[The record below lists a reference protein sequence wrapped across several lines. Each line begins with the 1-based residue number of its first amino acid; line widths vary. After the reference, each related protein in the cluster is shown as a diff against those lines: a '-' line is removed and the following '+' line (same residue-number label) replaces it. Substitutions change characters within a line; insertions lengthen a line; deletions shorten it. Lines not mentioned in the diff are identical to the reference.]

1 MKRIYLILLISILGL
16 VSSDL
21 FAGNWQRA
29 GQAGASQLLLN
40 PWARTSGWGEAGV
53 ACVTGYE
60 SMHLNVAGLAFT
72 KKLEVGF
79 NNTQYL
85 VGSGLQ
91 INAAALAIRV
101 GENSVLGAM
110 VNVFNWGEIEKTS
123 EAMPE
128 GGFGTY
134 KPGYATIGLSYA
146 REFSNSIFGGI
157 TIKMLNE
164 HIDNLKS
171 SGFAIDAGIQYI
183 TGFGKDKA
191 GNRNRDNIH
200 FGITMKNVGT
210 TMKYT
215 GDGMTFVG
223 FSPTGTSMSVE
234 NRSQEY
240 ELPSLIKIGFSYHI
254 RLAPKVDEE
263 EDVVYS
269 NHNLAI
275 ALNFTSNSFTKDQF
289 HVGLEYS
296 FMEYLFLRAGY
307 TYESGIESVDKR
319 TTWFTGPSV
328 GITLQAPLKKR
339 EGGKSSSRLSD
350 GSSPKKAVYGLNTTS
365 VSTRPV
371 LGVDYSYRFTEIMGG
386 VHTFGL
392 RVTM

>member
-1 MKRIYLILLISILGL
+1 MKRIYLVSILLITVFGL
-16 VSSDL
+16 ISTDL

-29 GQAGASQLLLN
+29 GQAGASQLLVN
-40 PWARTSGWGEAGV
+40 PWARSSGFGEANV

-79 NNTQYL
+79 NNSQYFA
-85 VGSGLQ
+85 GSGIQ
-91 INAAALAIRV
+91 VNAAALAVRV

-110 VNVFNWGEIEKTS
+110 VDMFNWGEIIRTTENL
-123 EAMPE
+123 PE
-128 GGFGTY
+128 GGIGTF
-134 KPGYATIGLSYA
+134 KPGYTVIGLSYA
-146 REFSNSIFGGI
+146 REFSNSIYGGI
-157 TIKMLNE
+157 TVKMINE
-164 HIDNLKS
+164 HIDNLS
-171 SGFAIDAGIQYI
+171 ANGFALDAGIQYI

-210 TMKYT
+210 TMKYS
-215 GDGMTFVG
+215 GDGMSFVG
-223 FSPTGTSMSVE
+223 VSPTGTSMSVE

-254 RLAPKVDEE
+254 RLAAKIDEDDE
-263 EDVVYS
+263 TVYS

-289 HVGLEYS
+289 HIGLEYS
-296 FMEYLFLRAGY
+296 FMEYLFIRAGY
-307 TYESGIESVDKR
+307 TYEKGLYSVSDC
-319 TTWFTGPSV
+319 TTAFSGPSA
-328 GITLQAPLKKR
+328 GITLQAPLKKKE
-339 EGGKSSSRLSD
+339 EGAK
-350 GSSPKKAVYGLNTTS
+350 YGLNTTS

-371 LGVDYSYRFTEIMGG
+371 IGVDYSYRFTNILGG

>member
-29 GQAGASQLLLN
+29 GQAGASQLLIN

-79 NNTQYL
+79 NNSQYL
-85 VGSGLQ
+85 VGSGIQ

-110 VNVFNWGEIEKTS
+110 VNIFSWGEIDRTS
-123 EAMPE
+123 EDMPE
-128 GGFGTY
+128 GGFGTF
-134 KPGYATIGLSYA
+134 KPSYATIGLSYA
-146 REFSNSIFGGI
+146 REFSNSIYGGI
-157 TIKMLNE
+157 TVKMINE
-164 HIDNLKS
+164 HIDNLKA

-223 FSPTGTSMSVE
+223 FSPTGTLMSVE

-240 ELPSLIKIGFSYHI
+240 ELPSLIKIGFSYHV
-254 RLAPKVDEE
+254 RLAPKIDEE

-289 HVGLEYS
+289 HIGLEYS

-307 TYESGIESVDKR
+307 IYESGLYSVDDC
-319 TTWFTGPSV
+319 TTWFSGPSV
-328 GITLQAPLKKR
+328 GISLQAPLKKR
-339 EGGKSSSRLSD
+339 EGGKSASRLSD

-371 LGVDYSYRFTEIMGG
+371 LGIDYSYRFTNILGG

>member
-1 MKRIYLILLISILGL
+1 MKRIYLVSILLILSLI
-16 VSSDL
+16 STDL

-29 GQAGASQLLLN
+29 GQAGASQLLVN
-40 PWARTSGWGEAGV
+40 PWARSSGFGEANV

-79 NNTQYL
+79 NNSQYFE
-85 VGSGLQ
+85 GSGIQ
-91 INAAALAIRV
+91 VNAAALAVRV

-110 VNVFNWGEIEKTS
+110 VDMFNWGEIIRTTENL
-123 EAMPE
+123 PE
-128 GGFGTY
+128 GGIGTF
-134 KPGYATIGLSYA
+134 KPGYTVIGLSYA
-146 REFSNSIFGGI
+146 REFSNSIYGGI
-157 TIKMLNE
+157 TVKMINE
-164 HIDNLKS
+164 HIDNLS
-171 SGFAIDAGIQYI
+171 ANGFALDAGIQYI

-210 TMKYT
+210 TMKYS
-215 GDGMTFVG
+215 GDGMSFVG
-223 FSPTGTSMSVE
+223 VSPTGTSMSVE

-254 RLAPKVDEE
+254 RLAAKIDEDDE
-263 EDVVYS
+263 TVYS

-289 HVGLEYS
+289 HIGLEYS
-296 FMEYLFLRAGY
+296 FMEYLFIRAGY
-307 TYESGIESVDKR
+307 TYEKGLYSVSDC
-319 TTWFTGPSV
+319 TTAFSGPSA
-328 GITLQAPLKKR
+328 GITLQAPLKKKE
-339 EGGKSSSRLSD
+339 EGAK
-350 GSSPKKAVYGLNTTS
+350 YGLNTTS

-371 LGVDYSYRFTEIMGG
+371 IGVDYSYRFTNILGG

>member
-1 MKRIYLILLISILGL
+1 MKRIYLVSILLITVFGL
-16 VSSDL
+16 ISTDL

-29 GQAGASQLLLN
+29 GQAGASQLLVN
-40 PWARTSGWGEAGV
+40 PWARSSGFGEANV

-72 KKLEVGF
+72 KKLEAGF
-79 NNTQYL
+79 NNSQYF
-85 VGSGLQ
+85 VGSGIQ
-91 INAAALAIRV
+91 VNAAALAVRV

-110 VNVFNWGEIEKTS
+110 VDMFNWGEIIRTTES
-123 EAMPE
+123 MPE
-128 GGFGTY
+128 GGFGTF
-134 KPGYATIGLSYA
+134 KPGYTVIGLSYA
-146 REFSNSIFGGI
+146 REFSNSIYGGI
-157 TIKMLNE
+157 TVKVINE
-164 HIDNLKS
+164 HIDNLS
-171 SGFAIDAGIQYI
+171 ANGFALDAGIQYI

-210 TMKYT
+210 TMKYS
-215 GDGMTFVG
+215 GDGMSFVG
-223 FSPTGTSMSVE
+223 VSPTGTSMSVE
-234 NRSQEY
+234 NRSQEF

-254 RLAPKVDEE
+254 RLAAKIDDDDET
-263 EDVVYS
+263 VYS

-289 HVGLEYS
+289 HIGLEYS
-296 FMEYLFLRAGY
+296 FMEYLFIRAGY
-307 TYESGIESVDKR
+307 TYEKGLYSVSDC
-319 TTWFTGPSV
+319 TTAFSGPSA
-328 GITLQAPLKKR
+328 GITVQAPLKKKE
-339 EGGKSSSRLSD
+339 EGTK
-350 GSSPKKAVYGLNTTS
+350 YGLNSTS

-371 LGVDYSYRFTEIMGG
+371 LGVDYSYRFTNILGG

>member
-1 MKRIYLILLISILGL
+1 MKRIYLVSILLILSLI
-16 VSSDL
+16 STDL

-29 GQAGASQLLLN
+29 GQAGASQLLVN
-40 PWARTSGWGEAGV
+40 PWARSSGFGEANV

-79 NNTQYL
+79 NNSQYFA
-85 VGSGLQ
+85 GSGIQ
-91 INAAALAIRV
+91 VNAAALAVRV

-110 VNVFNWGEIEKTS
+110 VDMFNWGEIIRTTENL
-123 EAMPE
+123 PE
-128 GGFGTY
+128 GGIGTF
-134 KPGYATIGLSYA
+134 KPGYTVIGLSYA
-146 REFSNSIFGGI
+146 REFSNSIYGGI
-157 TIKMLNE
+157 TVKMINE
-164 HIDNLKS
+164 HIDNLS
-171 SGFAIDAGIQYI
+171 ANGFALDAGIQYI

-210 TMKYT
+210 TMKYS
-215 GDGMTFVG
+215 GDGMSFVG
-223 FSPTGTSMSVE
+223 VSPTGTSMSVE

-254 RLAPKVDEE
+254 RLAAKIDEDDE
-263 EDVVYS
+263 TVYS

-289 HVGLEYS
+289 HIGLEYS
-296 FMEYLFLRAGY
+296 FMEYLFIRAGY
-307 TYESGIESVDKR
+307 TYEKGLYSVSDC
-319 TTWFTGPSV
+319 TTAFSGPSA
-328 GITLQAPLKKR
+328 GITLQAPLKKKEER
-339 EGGKSSSRLSD
+339 AK
-350 GSSPKKAVYGLNTTS
+350 YGLNTTS

-371 LGVDYSYRFTEIMGG
+371 IGVDYSYRFTNILGG

-392 RVTM
+392 RVRM

>member
-1 MKRIYLILLISILGL
+1 MKRIYLILLITVLGL
-16 VSSDL
+16 ISTNL

-29 GQAGASQLLLN
+29 GQSGASQLLIN
-40 PWARTSGWGEAGV
+40 PWARSSGFGEANV

-79 NNTQYL
+79 NNSQYF
-85 VGSGLQ
+85 VGTGIQVNS
-91 INAAALAIRV
+91 AALAIRV

-110 VNVFNWGEIEKTS
+110 VEAFNWGEIDKTT

-128 GGFGTY
+128 GGFGTF
-134 KPGYATIGLSYA
+134 KPGYTVIGVSYA

-157 TIKMLNE
+157 TLKIIDE
-164 HIDNLKS
+164 HIDNLKA
-171 SGFAIDAGIQYI
+171 SGFALDAGIQYI

-191 GNRNRDNIH
+191 GNRKRDNLH

-215 GDGMTFVG
+215 GDGMSFVG
-223 FSPTGTSMSVE
+223 ISPTGTSMSVE

-240 ELPSLIKIGFSYHI
+240 ELPSLIKIGFSYHVK
-254 RLAPKVDEE
+254 LAAKIDEE
-263 EDVVYS
+263 EETVYS

-275 ALNFTSNSFTKDQF
+275 ALNFTSNSFTYDQF

-296 FMEYLFLRAGY
+296 FMEYLFIRAGY
-307 TYESGIESVDKR
+307 TYEKGLYSVDDRR
-319 TTWFTGPSV
+319 TTFMGPAV

-339 EGGKSSSRLSD
+339 EDSES
-350 GSSPKKAVYGLNTTS
+350 KAIYGLNTTS
-365 VSTRPV
+365 CSTRPV
-371 LGVDYSYRFTEIMGG
+371 IGVDYSYRLTNPFGG

-392 RVTM
+392 RITM

>member
-21 FAGNWQRA
+21 FAGNHQRA
-29 GQAGASQLLLN
+29 GQAGASQLLVN
-40 PWARTSGWGEAGV
+40 PWARTTGWGEAGV

-79 NNTQYL
+79 NNSQYL
-85 VGSGLQ
+85 VGTGLQ
-91 INAAALAIRV
+91 VNAAALAIRV

-110 VNVFNWGEIEKTS
+110 VNVYNWGEIEKTS
-123 EAMPE
+123 ENMPE

-134 KPGYATIGLSYA
+134 KPGYATIGVSYA
-146 REFSNSIFGGI
+146 REFSNSIYGGI

-164 HIDNLKS
+164 HTDNIKS

-183 TGFGKDKA
+183 TGFGKYKDI
-191 GNRNRDNIH
+191 RNRDNIH

-223 FSPTGTSMSVE
+223 FSPTGTLMSVE

-240 ELPSLIKIGFSYHI
+240 ELPSLIKIGLSYHI

-289 HVGLEYS
+289 HVGIEYS

-307 TYESGIESVDKR
+307 TYEKGLHSVNDC
-319 TTWFTGPSV
+319 TTWFSGPSA
-328 GITLQAPLKKR
+328 GISLQAPLKKR

-350 GSSPKKAVYGLNTTS
+350 GSSPKKAIYGLNTTS

-371 LGVDYSYRFTEIMGG
+371 LAIDYSYRFTNIMGG

>member
-21 FAGNWQRA
+21 FAGNHQRA
-29 GQAGASQLLLN
+29 GQAGASQLLVN
-40 PWARTSGWGEAGV
+40 PWARTTGWGEAGV

-79 NNTQYL
+79 NNSQYL
-85 VGSGLQ
+85 VGTGLQ
-91 INAAALAIRV
+91 VNAAALAIRV

-110 VNVFNWGEIEKTS
+110 VNVYNWGEIEKTN
-123 EAMPE
+123 ENMPE

-134 KPGYATIGLSYA
+134 KPGYATIGVSYA
-146 REFSNSIFGGI
+146 REFSNSIYGGI

-164 HIDNLKS
+164 HTDNIKS

-183 TGFGKDKA
+183 TGFGKYKDI
-191 GNRNRDNIH
+191 RNRDNIH

-223 FSPTGTSMSVE
+223 FSPTGTLMSVE

-240 ELPSLIKIGFSYHI
+240 ELPSLIKIGLSYHI

-289 HVGLEYS
+289 HVGIEYS

-307 TYESGIESVDKR
+307 TYEKGLYSVSDC
-319 TTWFTGPSV
+319 TTWFNGPSA

-350 GSSPKKAVYGLNTTS
+350 GSSPKKAIYGLNTTS

-371 LGVDYSYRFTEIMGG
+371 LAIDYSYRFTNIMGG

>member
-1 MKRIYLILLISILGL
+1 MKRIYLVSILLILSLI
-16 VSSDL
+16 STDL

-29 GQAGASQLLLN
+29 GQSGASQLLIN
-40 PWARTSGWGEAGV
+40 PWARSSGLGEANV
-53 ACVTGYE
+53 ACITGYE

-79 NNTQYL
+79 NNSQYF
-85 VGSGLQ
+85 VGSGIQ
-91 INAAALAIRV
+91 VNAAALAIRV

-110 VNVFNWGEIEKTS
+110 VDMFNWGEIIRTTED
-123 EAMPE
+123 MPE
-128 GGFGTY
+128 GGFGTF
-134 KPGYATIGLSYA
+134 KPGYTVIGLSYA
-146 REFSNSIFGGI
+146 REFSNSIYGGI
-157 TIKMLNE
+157 TVKMINE
-164 HIDNLKS
+164 HIDNLS
-171 SGFAIDAGIQYI
+171 ANGFALDAGIQYI

-210 TMKYT
+210 TMKYS
-215 GDGMTFVG
+215 GDGMSFVG
-223 FSPTGTSMSVE
+223 VSPTGTSMSVE

-254 RLAPKVDEE
+254 RLAAKIDEDDE
-263 EDVVYS
+263 TVYS

-289 HVGLEYS
+289 HIGLEYS
-296 FMEYLFLRAGY
+296 FMEYLFIRAGY
-307 TYESGIESVDKR
+307 TYEKGLYSVSDC
-319 TTWFTGPSV
+319 TTAFSGPSA
-328 GITLQAPLKKR
+328 GITLQAPLKKKE
-339 EGGKSSSRLSD
+339 EGAK
-350 GSSPKKAVYGLNTTS
+350 YGLNTTS

-371 LGVDYSYRFTEIMGG
+371 IGVDYSYRFTNILGG

>member
-1 MKRIYLILLISILGL
+1 MKRIYLVSILLITVFGL
-16 VSSDL
+16 ISTDL

-29 GQAGASQLLLN
+29 GQSGASQLLIN
-40 PWARTSGWGEAGV
+40 PWARSSGLGEANV
-53 ACVTGYE
+53 ACITGYE

-79 NNTQYL
+79 NNSQYF
-85 VGSGLQ
+85 VGSGIQ
-91 INAAALAIRV
+91 VNAAALAIRV

-110 VNVFNWGEIEKTS
+110 VDMFNWGEIIRTTED
-123 EAMPE
+123 MPE
-128 GGFGTY
+128 GGFGTF
-134 KPGYATIGLSYA
+134 KPGYTVIGLSYA
-146 REFSNSIFGGI
+146 REFSNSIYGGI
-157 TIKMLNE
+157 TVKMINE
-164 HIDNLKS
+164 HIDNLS
-171 SGFAIDAGIQYI
+171 ANGFALDAGIQYI

-210 TMKYT
+210 TMKYS
-215 GDGMTFVG
+215 GDGMSFVG
-223 FSPTGTSMSVE
+223 VSPTGTSMSVE

-254 RLAPKVDEE
+254 RLAAKIDEDDE
-263 EDVVYS
+263 TVYS

-289 HVGLEYS
+289 HIGLEYS
-296 FMEYLFLRAGY
+296 FMEYLFIRAGY
-307 TYESGIESVDKR
+307 TYEKGLYSVSDC
-319 TTWFTGPSV
+319 TTAFSGPSA
-328 GITLQAPLKKR
+328 GITLQAPLKKKE
-339 EGGKSSSRLSD
+339 EGAK
-350 GSSPKKAVYGLNTTS
+350 YGLNTTS

-371 LGVDYSYRFTEIMGG
+371 IGVDYSYRFTNILGG

>member
-21 FAGNWQRA
+21 FAGNHQRA
-29 GQAGASQLLLN
+29 GQAGASQLLVN
-40 PWARTSGWGEAGV
+40 PWARTTGWGEAGV

-79 NNTQYL
+79 NNSQYL
-85 VGSGLQ
+85 VGTGLQ
-91 INAAALAIRV
+91 VNAAALAIRV

-110 VNVFNWGEIEKTS
+110 VNVYNWGEIEKTN
-123 EAMPE
+123 ENMPE

-134 KPGYATIGLSYA
+134 KPGYATIGVSYA
-146 REFSNSIFGGI
+146 REFSNSIYGGI

-164 HIDNLKS
+164 HTDNIKS

-183 TGFGKDKA
+183 TGFGKYKDI
-191 GNRNRDNIH
+191 RNRDNIH

-223 FSPTGTSMSVE
+223 FSPTGTLMSVE

-240 ELPSLIKIGFSYHI
+240 ELPSLIKIGLSYHI

-289 HVGLEYS
+289 HVGIEYS

-307 TYESGIESVDKR
+307 TYEKGLHSVNDC
-319 TTWFTGPSV
+319 TTWFSGPSA
-328 GITLQAPLKKR
+328 GISLQAPLKKR

-350 GSSPKKAVYGLNTTS
+350 GSSPKKAIYGLNTTS

-371 LGVDYSYRFTEIMGG
+371 LAIDYSYRFTNIMGG

>member
-21 FAGNWQRA
+21 FAGNHQRA
-29 GQAGASQLLLN
+29 GQAGASQLLVN
-40 PWARTSGWGEAGV
+40 PWARTTGWGEAGV

-79 NNTQYL
+79 NNSQYL

-91 INAAALAIRV
+91 VNAAALAIRV

-110 VNVFNWGEIEKTS
+110 VNVYNWGEIEKTS
-123 EAMPE
+123 ENMPE

-134 KPGYATIGLSYA
+134 KPGYATIGVSYA
-146 REFSNSIFGGI
+146 REFSNSIYGGI

-164 HIDNLKS
+164 HTDNIKS

-183 TGFGKDKA
+183 TGFGKYKDI
-191 GNRNRDNIH
+191 RNRDNIH

-223 FSPTGTSMSVE
+223 FSPTGTLMSVE

-240 ELPSLIKIGFSYHI
+240 ELPSLIKIGLSYHI

-289 HVGLEYS
+289 HVGIEYS

-307 TYESGIESVDKR
+307 TYEKGLYSVNDC
-319 TTWFTGPSV
+319 TTWFRGPSA
-328 GITLQAPLKKR
+328 GISLQAPLKKR

-350 GSSPKKAVYGLNTTS
+350 GSSPKKAIYGLNTTS

-371 LGVDYSYRFTEIMGG
+371 LAIDYSYRFTNIMGG

>member
-1 MKRIYLILLISILGL
+1 MKRIYLILLITVLGL
-16 VSSDL
+16 ISTDL

-29 GQAGASQLLLN
+29 GQAGASQLLIN
-40 PWARTSGWGEAGV
+40 PWARSSGFGGANV

-60 SMHLNVAGLAFT
+60 SMHLNVAGMAFT

-79 NNTQYL
+79 NNSQYF
-85 VGSGLQ
+85 VGTGIQ
-91 INAAALAIRV
+91 VNAAALSVRV

-110 VNVFNWGEIEKTS
+110 VEAFSWGEIEKTS

-128 GGFGTY
+128 GGFGTFN
-134 KPGYATIGLSYA
+134 PGYTVIGLSYA

-157 TIKMLNE
+157 TVKLINE
-164 HIDNLKS
+164 SIDNLS
-171 SGFAIDAGIQYI
+171 ATGFAFDAGIQYI

-191 GNRNRDNIH
+191 GNRKRDNLH

-210 TMKYT
+210 TMKYS
-215 GDGMTFVG
+215 GDGMSFVG
-223 FSPTGTSMSVE
+223 VSPTGTSMSVE

-254 RLAPKVDEE
+254 KLAAKIDEE
-263 EDVVYS
+263 EETVYS

-275 ALNFTSNSFTKDQF
+275 ALNFTSNSFTNDQF

-296 FMEYLFLRAGY
+296 FMEYLFIRGGY
-307 TYESGIESVDKR
+307 TYERGLYSVDNCM
-319 TTWFTGPSV
+319 TAFSGPSV
-328 GITLQAPLKKR
+328 GITVQAPLKKKE
-339 EGGKSSSRLSD
+339 EGTK
-350 GSSPKKAVYGLNTTS
+350 YGLNTTS
-365 VSTRPV
+365 CSTRPV
-371 LGVDYSYRFTEIMGG
+371 IGVDYSYRFTNVFGG

>member
-21 FAGNWQRA
+21 FAGNHQRA
-29 GQAGASQLLLN
+29 GQAGASQLLVN
-40 PWARTSGWGEAGV
+40 PWARTTGWGEAGV

-79 NNTQYL
+79 NNSQYL

-91 INAAALAIRV
+91 VNAAALAIRV

-110 VNVFNWGEIEKTS
+110 VNVYNWGEIEKTS
-123 EAMPE
+123 ENMPE

-134 KPGYATIGLSYA
+134 KPGYATIGVSYA
-146 REFSNSIFGGI
+146 REFSNSIYGGI

-164 HIDNLKS
+164 HTDNIKS

-183 TGFGKDKA
+183 TGFGKYKDI
-191 GNRNRDNIH
+191 RNRDNIH

-223 FSPTGTSMSVE
+223 FSPTGTLMSVE

-240 ELPSLIKIGFSYHI
+240 ELPSLIKIGLSYHI

-289 HVGLEYS
+289 HVGIEYS

-307 TYESGIESVDKR
+307 TYEKGLYSVNDC
-319 TTWFTGPSV
+319 TTWFTGPSA
-328 GITLQAPLKKR
+328 GISLQAPLKKR

-350 GSSPKKAVYGLNTTS
+350 GSSPKKAIYGLNTTS

-371 LGVDYSYRFTEIMGG
+371 LAIDYSYRFTNIMGG

>member
-21 FAGNWQRA
+21 FAGNHQRA
-29 GQAGASQLLLN
+29 GQAGASQLLVN
-40 PWARTSGWGEAGV
+40 PWARTTGWGEAGV

-79 NNTQYL
+79 NNSQYL
-85 VGSGLQ
+85 VGTGLQ
-91 INAAALAIRV
+91 VNAAALAIRV

-110 VNVFNWGEIEKTS
+110 VNVYNWGEIEKTS
-123 EAMPE
+123 ENMPE

-134 KPGYATIGLSYA
+134 KPGYATIGVSYA
-146 REFSNSIFGGI
+146 REFSNSIYGGI

-164 HIDNLKS
+164 HTDNIKS

-183 TGFGKDKA
+183 TGFGKYKDI
-191 GNRNRDNIH
+191 RNRDNIH

-223 FSPTGTSMSVE
+223 FSPTGTLMSVE

-240 ELPSLIKIGFSYHI
+240 ELPSLIKIGLSYHI

-289 HVGLEYS
+289 HVGIEYS

-307 TYESGIESVDKR
+307 TYEKGLYSVSDC
-319 TTWFTGPSV
+319 TTWFSGPSA
-328 GITLQAPLKKR
+328 GISLQAPLKKR

-350 GSSPKKAVYGLNTTS
+350 GSSPKKAIYGLNTTS

-371 LGVDYSYRFTEIMGG
+371 LAIDYSYRFTNIMGG

>member
-1 MKRIYLILLISILGL
+1 MKRIYLVSILLILSLI
-16 VSSDL
+16 STDL

-29 GQAGASQLLLN
+29 GQAGASQLLVN
-40 PWARTSGWGEAGV
+40 PWARSSGFGEANV

-72 KKLEVGF
+72 KKFEVGF
-79 NNTQYL
+79 NNSQYFA
-85 VGSGLQ
+85 GSGIQ
-91 INAAALAIRV
+91 VNAAALAVRV

-110 VNVFNWGEIEKTS
+110 VDMFNWGEIIRTTENL
-123 EAMPE
+123 PE
-128 GGFGTY
+128 GGIGTF
-134 KPGYATIGLSYA
+134 KPGYTVIGLSYA
-146 REFSNSIFGGI
+146 REFSNSIYGGI
-157 TIKMLNE
+157 TVKMINE
-164 HIDNLKS
+164 HIDNLS
-171 SGFAIDAGIQYI
+171 ANGFALDAGIQYI

-210 TMKYT
+210 TMKYS
-215 GDGMTFVG
+215 GDGMSFVG
-223 FSPTGTSMSVE
+223 VSPTGTSMSVE

-254 RLAPKVDEE
+254 RLAAKIDEDDE
-263 EDVVYS
+263 TVYS

-289 HVGLEYS
+289 HIGLEYS
-296 FMEYLFLRAGY
+296 FMEYLFIRAGY
-307 TYESGIESVDKR
+307 TYEKGLYSVSDC
-319 TTWFTGPSV
+319 TTAFSGPSA
-328 GITLQAPLKKR
+328 GITLQAPLKKKE
-339 EGGKSSSRLSD
+339 EGAK
-350 GSSPKKAVYGLNTTS
+350 YGLNTTS

-371 LGVDYSYRFTEIMGG
+371 IGVDYSYRFTHMLGG

>member
-1 MKRIYLILLISILGL
+1 M
-16 VSSDL
+16 V
-21 FAGNWQRA
+21 
-29 GQAGASQLLLN
+29 N
-40 PWARTSGWGEAGV
+40 PWARTTGWGEAGV

-79 NNTQYL
+79 NNSQYL
-85 VGSGLQ
+85 VGTGLQ
-91 INAAALAIRV
+91 VNAAALAIRV

-110 VNVFNWGEIEKTS
+110 VNVYNWGEIEKTN
-123 EAMPE
+123 E
-128 GGFGTY
+128 
-134 KPGYATIGLSYA
+134 
-146 REFSNSIFGGI
+146 
-157 TIKMLNE
+157 MLNE
-164 HIDNLKS
+164 HTDNIKS

-183 TGFGKDKA
+183 TGFGKYKDI
-191 GNRNRDNIH
+191 RNRDNIH

-223 FSPTGTSMSVE
+223 FSPTGTLMSVE

-240 ELPSLIKIGFSYHI
+240 ELPSLIKIGLSYHI

-289 HVGLEYS
+289 HVGIEYS

-307 TYESGIESVDKR
+307 TYEKGLYSVSDC
-319 TTWFTGPSV
+319 TTWFNGPSA

-350 GSSPKKAVYGLNTTS
+350 GSSPKKAIYGLNTTS

-371 LGVDYSYRFTEIMGG
+371 LAIDYSYRFTNIMGG

>member
-29 GQAGASQLLLN
+29 GQAGASQLLIN

-79 NNTQYL
+79 NNSQYL
-85 VGSGLQ
+85 VGSGIQ
-91 INAAALAIRV
+91 INAAALAVRV

-110 VNVFNWGEIEKTS
+110 VNVFSWGEIEKTT
-123 EAMPE
+123 EDMPE

-157 TIKMLNE
+157 TVKMINE
-164 HIDNLKS
+164 HIDNLKA

-210 TMKYT
+210 TMKYS
-215 GDGMTFVG
+215 GDGMSFVG
-223 FSPTGTSMSVE
+223 LSPTGTVMSVE

-240 ELPSLIKIGFSYHI
+240 ELPSLIKIGFSYHV
-254 RLAPKVDEE
+254 RLAPKIDEE
-263 EDVVYS
+263 EEVVYS

-289 HVGLEYS
+289 HIGLEYS

-307 TYESGIESVDKR
+307 IYESGLYSVDDC
-319 TTWFTGPSV
+319 TTWFSGPSV
-328 GITLQAPLKKR
+328 GISLQAPLTKR

-350 GSSPKKAVYGLNTTS
+350 GSSPKKAIYGLNTTS

-371 LGVDYSYRFTEIMGG
+371 LAVDYSYRFTNILGG

>member
-1 MKRIYLILLISILGL
+1 MKRIYLVSILLILSLI
-16 VSSDL
+16 STDL

-29 GQAGASQLLLN
+29 GQAGASQLLVN
-40 PWARTSGWGEAGV
+40 PWARSSGFGEANV

-79 NNTQYL
+79 NNSQYFAS
-85 VGSGLQ
+85 SGIQ
-91 INAAALAIRV
+91 VNAAALAVRV

-110 VNVFNWGEIEKTS
+110 VDMFNWGEIIRTTENL
-123 EAMPE
+123 PE
-128 GGFGTY
+128 GGIGTF
-134 KPGYATIGLSYA
+134 KPGYTVIGLSYA
-146 REFSNSIFGGI
+146 REFSNSIYGGI
-157 TIKMLNE
+157 TVKMINE
-164 HIDNLKS
+164 HIDNLS
-171 SGFAIDAGIQYI
+171 ANGFALDAGIQYI

-210 TMKYT
+210 TMKYS
-215 GDGMTFVG
+215 GDGMSFVG
-223 FSPTGTSMSVE
+223 VSPTGTSMSVE

-254 RLAPKVDEE
+254 RLAAKIDEDDE
-263 EDVVYS
+263 TVYS

-289 HVGLEYS
+289 HIGLEYS
-296 FMEYLFLRAGY
+296 FMEYLFIRAGY
-307 TYESGIESVDKR
+307 TYEKGLYSVSDC
-319 TTWFTGPSV
+319 TTAFSGPSA
-328 GITLQAPLKKR
+328 GITLQAPLKKKE
-339 EGGKSSSRLSD
+339 EGAK
-350 GSSPKKAVYGLNTTS
+350 YGLNTTS

-371 LGVDYSYRFTEIMGG
+371 IGVDYSYRFTNMLGG

>member
-1 MKRIYLILLISILGL
+1 MKRIVSILLISILGL
-16 VSSDL
+16 VSVDL
-21 FAGNWQRA
+21 TAGNWQRA
-29 GQAGASQLLLN
+29 GQSGASQLLIN
-40 PWARTSGWGEAGV
+40 PWARSSGFGGANV
-53 ACVTGYE
+53 ACVTGFE

-79 NNTQYL
+79 NNSQYFA
-85 VGSGLQ
+85 GSGIQ
-91 INAAALAIRV
+91 VNAASLAVRV

-110 VNVFNWGEIEKTS
+110 VEAFNWGAIEKTT
-123 EAMPE
+123 ELMPE
-128 GGFGTY
+128 GGFGTF
-134 KPGYATIGLSYA
+134 KPGYTVIGLSYA

-157 TIKMLNE
+157 TVKIIDE
-164 HIDNLKS
+164 HIDNLKA
-171 SGFAIDAGIQYI
+171 SGFALDAGIQYI

-191 GNRNRDNIH
+191 GNRKRDNLH

-223 FSPTGTSMSVE
+223 LSPTGTNMSVE
-234 NRSQEY
+234 NRSQEF

-254 RLAPKVDEE
+254 KLAAKVDEE
-263 EDVVYS
+263 EEVVYS

-296 FMEYLFLRAGY
+296 FMEYLFIRAGY
-307 TYESGIESVDKR
+307 VYEKGLYSTDNCTTAFSG
-319 TTWFTGPSV
+319 PAV
-328 GITLQAPLKKR
+328 GLTLQAPLKKKE
-339 EGGKSSSRLSD
+339 EGTK
-350 GSSPKKAVYGLNTTS
+350 YGMNTTS
-365 VSTRPV
+365 CSTRPV
-371 LGVDYSYRFTEIMGG
+371 IGVDYSYRFTNILGG

>member
-21 FAGNWQRA
+21 FAGNHQRA
-29 GQAGASQLLLN
+29 GQAGASQLLVN
-40 PWARTSGWGEAGV
+40 PWARTTGWGEAGV

-79 NNTQYL
+79 NNSQYL
-85 VGSGLQ
+85 VGTGLQ
-91 INAAALAIRV
+91 VNAAALAIRV

-110 VNVFNWGEIEKTS
+110 VNVYNWGEIEKTN
-123 EAMPE
+123 ENMPE

-134 KPGYATIGLSYA
+134 KPGYATIGVSYA
-146 REFSNSIFGGI
+146 REFSNSIYGGI

-164 HIDNLKS
+164 HTDNIKS

-183 TGFGKDKA
+183 TGFGKYKDI
-191 GNRNRDNIH
+191 RNRDNIH

-223 FSPTGTSMSVE
+223 FSPTGTLMSVE

-240 ELPSLIKIGFSYHI
+240 ELPSLIKIGLSYHI

-289 HVGLEYS
+289 HVGIEYS

-307 TYESGIESVDKR
+307 TYEKGLHSVNDC
-319 TTWFTGPSV
+319 TTWFSGPSA

-350 GSSPKKAVYGLNTTS
+350 GSSPKKAIYGLNTTS

-371 LGVDYSYRFTEIMGG
+371 LAIDYSYRFTNIMGG

>member
-1 MKRIYLILLISILGL
+1 MKRIYLVSILLILSLI
-16 VSSDL
+16 STDL

-29 GQAGASQLLLN
+29 GQAGASQLLVN
-40 PWARTSGWGEAGV
+40 PWARSSGFGEANV

-79 NNTQYL
+79 NNSQYFA
-85 VGSGLQ
+85 GSGIQ
-91 INAAALAIRV
+91 VNAAALAVRV

-110 VNVFNWGEIEKTS
+110 VDMFNWGEIIRTTENL
-123 EAMPE
+123 PE
-128 GGFGTY
+128 GGIGTF
-134 KPGYATIGLSYA
+134 KPGYTVIGLSYA
-146 REFSNSIFGGI
+146 REFSNSIYGGI
-157 TIKMLNE
+157 TVKMINE
-164 HIDNLKS
+164 HIDNLS
-171 SGFAIDAGIQYI
+171 ANGFALDAGIQYI

-210 TMKYT
+210 TMKYS
-215 GDGMTFVG
+215 GDGMSFVG
-223 FSPTGTSMSVE
+223 VSPTGTSMSVE

-254 RLAPKVDEE
+254 RLAAKIDEDDE
-263 EDVVYS
+263 TVYS

-275 ALNFTSNSFTKDQF
+275 ALNFTSNSFTKDQY
-289 HVGLEYS
+289 HIGLEYS
-296 FMEYLFLRAGY
+296 FMEYLFIRAGY
-307 TYESGIESVDKR
+307 TYEKGLYSVSDC
-319 TTWFTGPSV
+319 TTAFSGPSA
-328 GITLQAPLKKR
+328 GITLQAPLKKKE
-339 EGGKSSSRLSD
+339 EGAK
-350 GSSPKKAVYGLNTTS
+350 YGLNTTS

-371 LGVDYSYRFTEIMGG
+371 IGVDYSYRFTNILGG

>member
-1 MKRIYLILLISILGL
+1 MKRIYLVSILLILSLI
-16 VSSDL
+16 STDL

-29 GQAGASQLLLN
+29 GQAGASQLLVN
-40 PWARTSGWGEAGV
+40 PWARSSGFGEANV

-79 NNTQYL
+79 NNSQYFA
-85 VGSGLQ
+85 GSGIQ
-91 INAAALAIRV
+91 VNAAALAVRV

-110 VNVFNWGEIEKTS
+110 VDMFNWGEIIRTTENL
-123 EAMPE
+123 PE
-128 GGFGTY
+128 GGIGTF
-134 KPGYATIGLSYA
+134 KPGYTVIGLSYA
-146 REFSNSIFGGI
+146 REFSNSIYGGI
-157 TIKMLNE
+157 TVKMINE
-164 HIDNLKS
+164 HIDNLS
-171 SGFAIDAGIQYI
+171 ANGFALDAGIQYI

-210 TMKYT
+210 TMKYS
-215 GDGMTFVG
+215 GDGMSFVG
-223 FSPTGTSMSVE
+223 VSPTGTSMSVE

-254 RLAPKVDEE
+254 RLAAKIDEDDE
-263 EDVVYS
+263 TVYS

-289 HVGLEYS
+289 HIGIEYS
-296 FMEYLFLRAGY
+296 FMEYLFIRAGY
-307 TYESGIESVDKR
+307 TYEKGLYSVSDC
-319 TTWFTGPSV
+319 TTAFSGPSA
-328 GITLQAPLKKR
+328 GITLQAPLKKKE
-339 EGGKSSSRLSD
+339 EGAK
-350 GSSPKKAVYGLNTTS
+350 YGLNTTS

-371 LGVDYSYRFTEIMGG
+371 IGVDYSYRFTNILGG

>member
-21 FAGNWQRA
+21 FAGNHQRA
-29 GQAGASQLLLN
+29 GQAGASQLLVN
-40 PWARTSGWGEAGV
+40 PWARTTGWGEAGV

-79 NNTQYL
+79 NNSQYL
-85 VGSGLQ
+85 VGTGLQ
-91 INAAALAIRV
+91 VNAAALAIRV

-110 VNVFNWGEIEKTS
+110 VDVYNWGEIEKTS
-123 EAMPE
+123 ENMPE

-134 KPGYATIGLSYA
+134 KPGYATIGVSYA
-146 REFSNSIFGGI
+146 REFSNSIYGGI

-164 HIDNLKS
+164 HTDNIKS

-183 TGFGKDKA
+183 TGFGKYKDI
-191 GNRNRDNIH
+191 RNRDNIH

-223 FSPTGTSMSVE
+223 FSPTGTLMSVE

-240 ELPSLIKIGFSYHI
+240 ELPSLIKIGLSYHI

-289 HVGLEYS
+289 HVGIEYS

-307 TYESGIESVDKR
+307 TYEKGLYSVSDC
-319 TTWFTGPSV
+319 TTWFNGPSA

-350 GSSPKKAVYGLNTTS
+350 GSSPKKAIYGLNTTS

-371 LGVDYSYRFTEIMGG
+371 LAIDYSYRFTNIMGG

>member
-21 FAGNWQRA
+21 FAGNHQRA
-29 GQAGASQLLLN
+29 GQAGASQLLVN
-40 PWARTSGWGEAGV
+40 PWARTTGWGEAGV

-79 NNTQYL
+79 NNSQYL
-85 VGSGLQ
+85 VGTGLQ
-91 INAAALAIRV
+91 VNAAALAIRV

-110 VNVFNWGEIEKTS
+110 VNVYNWGEIEKTN
-123 EAMPE
+123 EYMPE

-134 KPGYATIGLSYA
+134 KPGYATIGVSYA
-146 REFSNSIFGGI
+146 REFSNSIYGGI

-164 HIDNLKS
+164 HTDNIKS

-183 TGFGKDKA
+183 TGFGKYKDI
-191 GNRNRDNIH
+191 RNRDNIH

-223 FSPTGTSMSVE
+223 FSPTGTLMSVE

-240 ELPSLIKIGFSYHI
+240 ELPSLIKIGLSYHI

-289 HVGLEYS
+289 HVGIEYS

-307 TYESGIESVDKR
+307 TYEKGLYSVSDC
-319 TTWFTGPSV
+319 TTWFNGPSA

-350 GSSPKKAVYGLNTTS
+350 GSSPKKAIYGLNTTS

-371 LGVDYSYRFTEIMGG
+371 LAIDYSYRFTNIMGG

>member
-1 MKRIYLILLISILGL
+1 MKRIYLVSILLILSLI
-16 VSSDL
+16 STDL

-29 GQAGASQLLLN
+29 GQAGASQLLVN
-40 PWARTSGWGEAGV
+40 PWARSSGFGEANV

-79 NNTQYL
+79 NNSQYFA
-85 VGSGLQ
+85 GSGIQ
-91 INAAALAIRV
+91 VNAAALAVRV

-110 VNVFNWGEIEKTS
+110 VDMFNWGEIIRTTENL
-123 EAMPE
+123 PE
-128 GGFGTY
+128 GGIGTF
-134 KPGYATIGLSYA
+134 KPGYTVIGLSYA
-146 REFSNSIFGGI
+146 REFSNSIYGGI
-157 TIKMLNE
+157 TVKMINE
-164 HIDNLKS
+164 HIDNLS
-171 SGFAIDAGIQYI
+171 ANGFALDAGIQYI

-210 TMKYT
+210 TMKYS
-215 GDGMTFVG
+215 GDGMSFVG
-223 FSPTGTSMSVE
+223 VSPTGTSMSVE

-254 RLAPKVDEE
+254 RLAAKIDEDDE
-263 EDVVYS
+263 TVYS
-269 NHNLAI
+269 NNNLAI

-289 HVGLEYS
+289 HIGLEYS
-296 FMEYLFLRAGY
+296 FMEYLFIRAGY
-307 TYESGIESVDKR
+307 TYEKGLYSVSDC
-319 TTWFTGPSV
+319 TTAFSGPSA
-328 GITLQAPLKKR
+328 GITLQAPLKKKE
-339 EGGKSSSRLSD
+339 EGAK
-350 GSSPKKAVYGLNTTS
+350 YGLNTTS

-371 LGVDYSYRFTEIMGG
+371 IGVDYSYRFTNILGG